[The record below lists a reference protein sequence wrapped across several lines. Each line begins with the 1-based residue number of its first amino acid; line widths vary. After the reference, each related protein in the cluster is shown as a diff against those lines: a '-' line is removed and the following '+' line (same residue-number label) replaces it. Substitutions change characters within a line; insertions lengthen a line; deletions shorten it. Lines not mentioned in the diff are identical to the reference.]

1 MLRWCMA
8 TCGCPGKT
16 LPLAFVLVGPN
27 LRKHDAIRL
36 GSSSQAAQPTDRG
49 RIWSRKGD
57 ETPHVPIQSHKLGSF
72 LKPWAFSLQTY
83 RGRLGPAAPNSIRR
97 IATSIPTL
105 KNRSNAHGRP
115 SHARC

>member
-1 MLRWCMA
+1 MLAFVSDYFPPVCCLLIRPPMVRWCMA

-57 ETPHVPIQSHKLGSF
+57 ETPHVPTVTEIRVFAQTLRF
-72 LKPWAFSLQTY
+72 FSGDLWC
-83 RGRLGPAAPNSIRR
+83 S
-97 IATSIPTL
+97 
-105 KNRSNAHGRP
+105 NRSSRSEFN
-115 SHARC
+115 S